1 MRSVEPDSKLH
12 ELGVNVNEHL
22 SFRHVGKAV
31 RGYAMT
37 ANRNREIRL
46 SGMIGGLAE
55 TWAMVKAIRA
65 HQAETPKQTS
75 FYLMLCALYFYPD
88 GAAGKAANLER

>member
-1 MRSVEPDSKLH
+1 
-12 ELGVNVNEHL
+12 
-22 SFRHVGKAV
+22 
-31 RGYAMT
+31 MT

-88 GAAGKAANLER
+88 YFSETVTRKETIADVNEIYTNGYAPCKVRDAFR

>member
-12 ELGVNVNEHL
+12 ELGMNVNERL

-75 FYLMLCALYFYPD
+75 LHLNVARTVFLSRHSQHEMVFYSY
-88 GAAGKAANLER
+88 